1 MDKETV
7 KQPSESYE
15 SLVGQT
21 LDGRYLL
28 EKALGE
34 GGMAVVFKAKD
45 LEKGITVALKIVKEE
60 CLKDKGSL
68 RRLFNEWKAISML
81 SHPNIVSVYDFS
93 VKGPIK
99 YIALEYV
106 EGISLREYMDRR
118 QVLSTA
124 ETECFSEQIL
134 AALDH
139 AHSKGIVHRDIK
151 PQNIM
156 LIKHGYVKVT
166 DFGIAKLPTVDTGT
180 IYNEEAIGTAF
191 YISPEQ
197 AAGEEIDT
205 RSDIYSLG
213 VMMYEMATGKLPF
226 YDENPM
232 SVLMMHVRNRPDPP
246 REVNRAVP
254 RGLETLILSAM
265 AKDPAKRYQTAADMF
280 RELRK
285 LRKNPR
291 AAVLTPAQVA
301 KKKRSEKSREENPP
315 SRAFTPVALGI
326 AFALMIVCIVS
337 VFTILDRLK
346 IGRLGRASIT
356 VPDVMSQFYLTEEDL
371 GDKKLYEKQMEDL
384 GLTSDYSVTVEYKYS
399 ADYPKGMI
407 IKQDPLGGASRKSP
421 CGITLTVSLGT
432 EQLMLDDYTITDW
445 RIAQTSLRSAGY
457 IVDVVRES
465 SFVIPS
471 GYVIATD
478 PEPGTV
484 VERGARVL
492 LRVSIGTEATV
503 FVLPDFYGR
512 SEVEVKKTL
521 DEEQLTVG
529 NVVYT
534 RSVTPPGT
542 VLDQDPAAGTVVYT
556 GRAEVSFVVSGGP
569 DFHTNVYPDVRGMT
583 LTEAAAE
590 LEKYGLSAIPI
601 YVKHEAER
609 DSVIS
614 QSPAP
619 GTEEEDLSEVTE
631 VMLNVSGGPDYER
644 TVSMINVI
652 GYTLED
658 AKLFV
663 EYALQGFAIP
673 EYSIVTVR
681 DASEPGT
688 VVSQDPAPRTKVDIA
703 GGRVTVTL
711 SVSGGPDY
719 TVTVTVPDVT
729 GLKAEEAV
737 GILHDAGI
745 SATIIN
751 EASSEEEYTV
761 IRQSVRPDTEL
772 TGLQGTISIDITI
785 SRGPSWTEE
794 TTPETP
800 PETTPEAPPET
811 PPETGPQT

>member
-291 AAVLTPAQVA
+291 A
-301 KKKRSEKSREENPP
+301 
-315 SRAFTPVALGI
+315 
-326 AFALMIVCIVS
+326 
-337 VFTILDRLK
+337 
-346 IGRLGRASIT
+346 
-356 VPDVMSQFYLTEEDL
+356 
-371 GDKKLYEKQMEDL
+371 
-384 GLTSDYSVTVEYKYS
+384 
-399 ADYPKGMI
+399 
-407 IKQDPLGGASRKSP
+407 
-421 CGITLTVSLGT
+421 
-432 EQLMLDDYTITDW
+432 
-445 RIAQTSLRSAGY
+445 
-457 IVDVVRES
+457 
-465 SFVIPS
+465 
-471 GYVIATD
+471 
-478 PEPGTV
+478 
-484 VERGARVL
+484 
-492 LRVSIGTEATV
+492 
-503 FVLPDFYGR
+503 
-512 SEVEVKKTL
+512 
-521 DEEQLTVG
+521 
-529 NVVYT
+529 
-534 RSVTPPGT
+534 
-542 VLDQDPAAGTVVYT
+542 
-556 GRAEVSFVVSGGP
+556 
-569 DFHTNVYPDVRGMT
+569 
-583 LTEAAAE
+583 
-590 LEKYGLSAIPI
+590 
-601 YVKHEAER
+601 
-609 DSVIS
+609 
-614 QSPAP
+614 
-619 GTEEEDLSEVTE
+619 
-631 VMLNVSGGPDYER
+631 
-644 TVSMINVI
+644 
-652 GYTLED
+652 
-658 AKLFV
+658 
-663 EYALQGFAIP
+663 
-673 EYSIVTVR
+673 
-681 DASEPGT
+681 
-688 VVSQDPAPRTKVDIA
+688 
-703 GGRVTVTL
+703 
-711 SVSGGPDY
+711 
-719 TVTVTVPDVT
+719 
-729 GLKAEEAV
+729 
-737 GILHDAGI
+737 
-745 SATIIN
+745 
-751 EASSEEEYTV
+751 
-761 IRQSVRPDTEL
+761 
-772 TGLQGTISIDITI
+772 
-785 SRGPSWTEE
+785 
-794 TTPETP
+794 
-800 PETTPEAPPET
+800 
-811 PPETGPQT
+811 